1 MKFVD
6 KTAVITG
13 ASGGLGRFVV
23 QSFIDEGS
31 AVLAIARNAGDLS
44 SLGKNKLEFFAAD
57 VTREVE
63 MEKCLE
69 NVPIVDFFIHCAGGF
84 KAGAPLW
91 KTAVADWDF
100 MMNLNLKSAFLA
112 SRAVM
117 KKMTL
122 QGHGKIV
129 FISAM
134 TIFDPKPNRA
144 AYIVSK
150 AGLATLTQV
159 LALEGKDYNIQ
170 VNTIA
175 PSIIDTQANRDAMP
189 DMDASRWV
197 APSDIAATILF
208 LCSAEADGIT
218 GTVVKM
224 PGRV

>member
-6 KTAVITG
+6 KTVVIAG
-13 ASGGLGRFVV
+13 ATGGLGRVIV
-23 QSFIDEGS
+23 QSFLNEGA
-31 AVLAIARNAGDLS
+31 AVIAIARNAGDLL
-44 SLGKNKLEFFAAD
+44 SLGNNKLSFFAAD
-57 VTREVE
+57 VTCESDV
-63 MEKCLE
+63 EKCLE
-69 NVPIVDFFIHCAGGF
+69 NVPAMDFFIHCAGGF
-84 KAGAPLW
+84 KAGSPLW
-91 KTAVADWDF
+91 ETAVADWDF
-100 MMNLNLKSAFLA
+100 MMDLNLKSAFLA

-117 KKMTL
+117 KKLTL

-134 TIFDPKPNRA
+134 TIFEPKPNRA
-144 AYIVSK
+144 AYIVAK

-170 VNTIA
+170 VNAIA
-175 PSIIDTQANRDAMP
+175 PSIIRTQANRDAMP
-189 DMDASRWV
+189 DMDASLWV
-197 APSDIAATILF
+197 APQDIAATILF